1 MCRRNRARMPK
12 SSAKT
17 PTDQAALLERL
28 DELAAR
34 VQQLERDLQHAE
46 RLATVGTLAGAIA
59 HEFNNILTPV
69 MSYAQLALNSPNNPE
84 LVAKALHKA
93 VDGTEKAAHIASSV
107 LGFIR
112 DDDTA
117 PITHVGAAV
126 QDSLT
131 CLAREPEKDG
141 IDLTVDI
148 PQDCWVRIRPV
159 ALQQVL
165 MNLVLNARD
174 AMQPRG
180 GHIQIRAECSTWNR
194 SGGGGTG
201 AVTIYI
207 ADTGHGIAP
216 DLLPRLF
223 QPFVRGPKAPGASR
237 GTGLG
242 LVICKRLINEA
253 GGSISVES
261 EPGKG
266 TTFIITLP
274 RTTPTAEQKAA

>member
-1 MCRRNRARMPK
+1 MPK
-12 SSAKT
+12 SSPKT
-17 PTDQAALLERL
+17 PVDQAALTERI

-34 VQQLERDLQHAE
+34 IQQLERDLQHAE

-69 MSYAQLALNSPNNPE
+69 MSYAQLALHSPNNPE
-84 LVAKALHKA
+84 LVAKALQKA

-117 PITHVGAAV
+117 PITHVAAAV

-141 IDLTVDI
+141 IQLNLDI
-148 PQDCWVRIRPV
+148 PQDAWVRIRPV

-174 AMQPRG
+174 AMQPKG
-180 GHIQIRAECSTWNR
+180 GKITIRSTCSTWN
-194 SGGGGTG
+194 SGGRNGP
-201 AVTIYI
+201 VIITIS
-207 ADTGHGIAP
+207 DTGHGIAP
-216 DLLPRLF
+216 DLIPRLF

-253 GGSISVES
+253 GGTINVES
-261 EPGKG
+261 EIGRG
-266 TTFIITLP
+266 TTFTITLP
-274 RTTPTAEQKAA
+274 RTAPTAEQKAA

>member
-1 MCRRNRARMPK
+1 MPK
-12 SSAKT
+12 SSAKPISEQT
-17 PTDQAALLERL
+17 ALVERIE
-28 DELAAR
+28 ELAAR
-34 VQQLERDLQHAE
+34 IEQLERDLQHAE

-69 MSYAQLALNSPNNPE
+69 MSYAQLALHSPDDKE
-84 LVAKALHKA
+84 LVTKALQKA
-93 VDGTEKAAHIASSV
+93 VDGTEKAAHIAASV

-112 DDDTA
+112 DDDMA
-117 PITHVGAAV
+117 PITHVAAAI

-141 IDLTVDI
+141 IELITEI

-174 AMQPRG
+174 ALRPRG
-180 GHIQIRAECSTWNR
+180 GRLVIKSECSPWN
-194 SGGGGTG
+194 SGGRN
-201 AVTIYI
+201 ASVTITI
-207 ADTGHGIAP
+207 SDTGHGIAP

-223 QPFVRGPKAPGASR
+223 QPFVRGPKAAGAPR

-242 LVICKRLINEA
+242 LVICKRLITEA
-253 GGSISVES
+253 GGTIDVTS
-261 EPGKG
+261 ELGKG
-266 TTFIITLP
+266 TTFTIRLP
-274 RTTPTAEQKAA
+274 RTAPIAEQRAA